1 VYWPALVMVP
11 GPAFASPP
19 ETDHVTLAAL
29 PLESVAENC
38 SIAAPEELAELQPVQ
53 LVSMAAVPG
62 KMEKA
67 PLDEPTDG
75 VPPQPANANRT
86 GSVAIA
92 SARAGQC
99 RSESDF
105 DSGLAKRVERFRST
119 DGSDVFWLNS
129 SGAFLAIAIAFGL
142 LDAQFPASV
151 APEPTEDARLLTLP
165 RSDA

>member
-1 VYWPALVMVP
+1 MYWPALVMAP
-11 GPAFASPP
+11 GPEFASPP
-19 ETDHVTLAAL
+19 ETDHVTLAAP
-29 PLESVAENC
+29 PLESAAENC
-38 SIAAPEELAELQPVQ
+38 STAVPEELALQPAQ
-53 LVSMAAVPG
+53 FVSIAAVPG
-62 KMEKA
+62 EMEKT

-75 VPPQPANANRT
+75 VPPQPASANRA
-86 GSVAIA
+86 GSAAIA
-92 SARAGQC
+92 SARTGQC
-99 RSESDF
+99 RSEWDF
-105 DSGLAKRVERFRST
+105 DSGLPERVGRFRST